1 MSRSNLF
8 LISNFRG
15 EKTSKMWKNK
25 KTSFPLTL
33 GKRVSEKLF
42 LQDEFS
48 DVKILCGDKIFPCHK
63 NILCSQSE
71 VFKTMLSNTNMVEAS
86 SGEIKIAEYSANVME
101 SLLYFLYFA
110 EENLMANKNKITV
123 DLLLAADYYNIPD
136 LIAICVNHLKSN
148 LLEGNFV
155 EILTVL

>member
-1 MSRSNLF
+1 
-8 LISNFRG
+8 
-15 EKTSKMWKNK
+15 MWKNK

-42 LQDEFS
+42 LQDELS
-48 DVKILCGDKIFPCHK
+48 DVKILCEDKIFPCHK
-63 NILCSQSE
+63 VILCSQSE
-71 VFKTMLSNTNMVEAS
+71 VFKSMLSNTNMVEAS

-101 SLLYFLYFA
+101 SLLYFLYFD

-136 LIAICVNHLKSN
+136 LVAICVNHLKSN
-148 LLEGNFV
+148 LSEGNVV
-155 EILTVL
+155 EILTKSYTRNMVI